1 MRHLVHFTPIIT
13 TLLTI
18 PFTIV
23 LFRHWRRKPEALYLM
38 WWMIGVFTYGVGT
51 LTESLTTLF
60 GWQLPVFK
68 AWYISG
74 ALLGGAPLAQ
84 GSIYLLMKRKTGHIL
99 TSALLVTVAV
109 ASVFVVMSPIDMA
122 AVETYRLSGAVFEW
136 QWVRLFSPF
145 INTYALI
152 FLVGGAFWS
161 AFKYRSAGDEY
172 RVRYIGNIL
181 IAVGALL
188 PGIGGASTRAG
199 YVEVLYVTELLGL
212 TLIWLGYH
220 KMTSDQTASIHANQS
235 LVATQD

>member
-1 MRHLVHFTPIIT
+1 MRHLVHFTPILT

-18 PFTIV
+18 PFTVI
-23 LFRHWRRKPEALYLM
+23 LYRHWRRKPESLYVM
-38 WWMIGVFTYGVGT
+38 WWCIGVFTYGVGT

-84 GSIYLLMKRKTGHIL
+84 GSIYLLMKRRTGHIL
-99 TSALLVTVAV
+99 TAALLITVAA
-109 ASVFVVMSPIDMA
+109 ASVCVVMSPVDMT
-122 AVETYRLSGAVFEW
+122 AVETYRLSGSVFEW

-161 AFKYRSAGDEY
+161 ALKYRSAGDEY

-188 PGIGGASTRAG
+188 PGIGGAATRAG

-212 TLIWLGYH
+212 AMIWLGYH
-220 KMTSDQTASIHANQS
+220 KMATDRSSSIHANQT
-235 LVATQD
+235 VAAVPD